1 MYNYTKVAAMTCSR
15 IKSERER
22 LGVEKKEFAAALG
35 YGLSNYA
42 AYETKTL
49 PSIERL
55 VEMADYFGCSV
66 DYLLGRSNVRENTD
80 TSRVD
85 NILAIMNQ
93 VLDRY
98 RNSITRKAFIQVMEA
113 VVAEV
118 SSDIHDDP
126 ELLKGGDKD
135 EPLTLDELRQM
146 EGEPVWM
153 APVQKTG
160 WISVPAQ
167 WTIFAGVSESIS
179 REPVYVFST
188 PRTPLEGMG
197 GSYGQTWLA
206 YRRKPKNTTE
216 G

>member
-1 MYNYTKVAAMTCSR
+1 MAR
-15 IKSERER
+15 I
-22 LGVEKKEFAAALG
+22 
-35 YGLSNYA
+35 
-42 AYETKTL
+42 
-49 PSIERL
+49 
-55 VEMADYFGCSV
+55 SV

-98 RNSITRKAFIQVMEA
+98 RNSITRKAFIQAMEA

-153 APVQKTG
+153 APVQKAG

-197 GSYGQTWLA
+197 GSYGQTWLT
-206 YRRKPKNTTE
+206 YRRKPKDTTE